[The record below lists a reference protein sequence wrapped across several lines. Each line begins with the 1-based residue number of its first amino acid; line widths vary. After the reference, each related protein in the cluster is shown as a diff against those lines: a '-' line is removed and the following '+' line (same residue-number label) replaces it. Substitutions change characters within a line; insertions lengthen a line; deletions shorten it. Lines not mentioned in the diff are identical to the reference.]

1 MPLTSRPNGRGAL
14 EVAMTCRY
22 CGLETGS
29 GAGHRSQA
37 ECIQALS
44 SEIDRA
50 KRLISSFRDGPPHR
64 LGSHHVASEEQPSA
78 NH

>member
-1 MPLTSRPNGRGAL
+1 MEGS
-14 EVAMTCRY
+14 MTCRY

-44 SEIDRA
+44 DEIDRA
-50 KRLISSFRDGPPHR
+50 KRLIGTAREVSPEP
-64 LGSHHVASEEQPSA
+64 ASRVRHPARGDQGI
-78 NH
+78 NN

>member
-1 MPLTSRPNGRGAL
+1 MK
-14 EVAMTCRY
+14 CRY

-37 ECIQALS
+37 ECIRALS
-44 SEIDRA
+44 DEIDRA
-50 KRLISSFRDGPPHR
+50 KRLIGSVREAPP
-64 LGSHHVASEEQPSA
+64 SPSVEAPHAMSAGQHGA

>member
-1 MPLTSRPNGRGAL
+1 
-14 EVAMTCRY
+14 MTCRY

-44 SEIDRA
+44 EEIDRA
-50 KRLISSFRDGPPHR
+50 KRLINNGRDTVSNRRVAPSHVFSGDR
-64 LGSHHVASEEQPSA
+64 DSGSH
-78 NH
+78 

>member
-1 MPLTSRPNGRGAL
+1 MRSRIG
-14 EVAMTCRY
+14 EESMTCRY

-44 SEIDRA
+44 EEIDRA
-50 KRLISSFRDGPPHR
+50 KRLIGTARDA
-64 LGSHHVASEEQPSA
+64 GSGRRTNAYHPATGEQGRI

>member
-1 MPLTSRPNGRGAL
+1 M
-14 EVAMTCRY
+14 MCRY

-44 SEIDRA
+44 DEINRA
-50 KRLISSFRDGPPHR
+50 KRLVNHAREAGNDERVHAAAG
-64 LGSHHVASEEQPSA
+64 ASDRRESEQ
-78 NH
+78 

>member
-1 MPLTSRPNGRGAL
+1 M
-14 EVAMTCRY
+14 MCRY

-44 SEIDRA
+44 DEINRA
-50 KRLISSFRDGPPHR
+50 KRLVNHAREAGHDERVVHATTATER
-64 LGSHHVASEEQPSA
+64 RESEQ
-78 NH
+78 

>member
-1 MPLTSRPNGRGAL
+1 
-14 EVAMTCRY
+14 MTCRY

-44 SEIDRA
+44 AEIDRA
-50 KRLISSFRDGPPHR
+50 KRLISSFRVGPAHQ
-64 LGSHHVASEEQPSA
+64 LETHHAVAREPTEREPVIG
-78 NH
+78 

>member
-1 MPLTSRPNGRGAL
+1 M
-14 EVAMTCRY
+14 MCRY

-44 SEIDRA
+44 DEIDRA
-50 KRLISSFRDGPPHR
+50 KRLINTARDGSPEQRGH
-64 LGSHHVASEEQPSA
+64 GHHQQVAEHQGA
-78 NH
+78 DR

>member
-1 MPLTSRPNGRGAL
+1 
-14 EVAMTCRY
+14 MTCRY

-44 SEIDRA
+44 DEIDRA
-50 KRLISSFRDGPPHR
+50 KRLMTNVRNGAGDGHHHAPSSPIREHQSTEP
-64 LGSHHVASEEQPSA
+64 
-78 NH
+78 

>member
-1 MPLTSRPNGRGAL
+1 
-14 EVAMTCRY
+14 MTCRY

-44 SEIDRA
+44 QEIDRA
-50 KRLISSFRDGPPHR
+50 KRLIS
-64 LGSHHVASEEQPSA
+64 GSREPGSGRHGETHEGVSGNQSV
-78 NH
+78 NR

>member
-1 MPLTSRPNGRGAL
+1 
-14 EVAMTCRY
+14 MTCRY

-44 SEIDRA
+44 QEIDRA
-50 KRLISSFRDGPPHR
+50 KRLISSFRESPPTR
-64 LGSHHVASEEQPSA
+64 RVVEPPQPVLVGDP
-78 NH
+78 HGVTR

>member
-1 MPLTSRPNGRGAL
+1 M
-14 EVAMTCRY
+14 MCRY

-44 SEIDRA
+44 DEIIRA
-50 KRLISSFRDGPPHR
+50 KRLVNHVRDV
-64 LGSHHVASEEQPSA
+64 GSDERPHVATVAERREPEQ
-78 NH
+78 

>member
-1 MPLTSRPNGRGAL
+1 
-14 EVAMTCRY
+14 MTCRY

-44 SEIDRA
+44 EEINRA
-50 KRLISSFRDGPPHR
+50 KRLIGGVRDGSPEPRGHAR
-64 LGSHHVASEEQPSA
+64 RAASGEHEGV
-78 NH
+78 ND

>member
-1 MPLTSRPNGRGAL
+1 M
-14 EVAMTCRY
+14 MCRY

-44 SEIDRA
+44 DEINRA
-50 KRLISSFRDGPPHR
+50 KRLVNHAREAGNDDR
-64 LGSHHVASEEQPSA
+64 VHVHATTATERRESEQ
-78 NH
+78 

>member
-1 MPLTSRPNGRGAL
+1 
-14 EVAMTCRY
+14 MTCRY

-44 SEIDRA
+44 DEIDRA
-50 KRLISSFRDGPPHR
+50 KRLVNHTRDGDGEGRDPVHHPEYTGPDHR
-64 LGSHHVASEEQPSA
+64 ERV
-78 NH
+78 

>member
-1 MPLTSRPNGRGAL
+1 
-14 EVAMTCRY
+14 MTCRY

-44 SEIDRA
+44 DEIDRA
-50 KRLISSFRDGPPHR
+50 KRLINNVREGCSEQRVHA
-64 LGSHHVASEEQPSA
+64 HHPATGERQGA
-78 NH
+78 NQ

>member
-1 MPLTSRPNGRGAL
+1 
-14 EVAMTCRY
+14 MTCRY
-22 CGLETGS
+22 CGVETGS

-44 SEIDRA
+44 EEIDRA
-50 KRLISSFRDGPPHR
+50 KRLINNFREDSPNRREGRRLVSSDQS
-64 LGSHHVASEEQPSA
+64 LA